1 VGIFIIDILQIGFE
15 MKKILV
21 TGADGFIGS
30 HLAEALVKTG
40 YSVRALT
47 QYNSFGSR
55 GWLDQV
61 DDQVLDRMECFAGD
75 IRDATFVQNLMKD
88 CQVVFHLAAL
98 IAIPYS
104 YVAPYSY
111 FETNVMGTLNV
122 MEAAKQAN
130 IERIIHTSTS
140 EVYGSAKFVPITESH
155 PLQAQ
160 SPYSASKIGA
170 DQVAQSYHLSYELP
184 VVTLRPFN
192 TYGPRQSARAVIP
205 TIIIQALSG
214 VKEISIGSTFPTRDF
229 TFVDDTVSGFIA
241 AMLAPDFCLGKTL
254 NLGSNFEISIGSL
267 ASLIIEKIDPNI
279 TIKEDLSRLRPKNSE
294 VDRLWADNS
303 KALEYLNWKPAH
315 QGLQGFS
322 DGIEKTI
329 AWFAIEKNLERYRAG
344 VYNI

>member
-1 VGIFIIDILQIGFE
+1 

-30 HLAEALVKTG
+30 NLAEALVKGG

-61 DDQVLDRMECFAGD
+61 DDQVINAMECVAGD
-75 IRDATFVQNLMKD
+75 IRDAAFIQNLMKD
-88 CQVVFHLAAL
+88 CQTVFHLAAL

-104 YVAPYSY
+104 YVAPNSY
-111 FETNVMGTLNV
+111 FETNVMGTLNI
-122 MEAAKQAN
+122 MEAAKQSN
-130 IERIIHTSTS
+130 LERIIHTSTS
-140 EVYGSAKFVPITESH
+140 EVYGSAMFVPITESH

-170 DQVAQSYHLSYELP
+170 DQVAQSYHLTYELP
-184 VVTLRPFN
+184 VVTIRPFN

-205 TIIIQALSG
+205 TIITQVLCGI
-214 VKEISIGSTFPTRDF
+214 KEISIGSTFPTRDF
-229 TFVDDTVSGFIA
+229 TYVDDTVSGFIS
-241 AMLAPDFCLGKTL
+241 AMLASDLCLGQTI
-254 NLGSNFEISIGSL
+254 NLGSNFEISIGTL
-267 ASLIIEKIDPNI
+267 ASLIINKINPKVL
-279 TIKEDLSRLRPKNSE
+279 IKEDISRLRPKNSE

-303 KALEYLNWKPAH
+303 KALEYLNWKPAY
-315 QGLQGFS
+315 QGLHGFTE
-322 DGIEKTI
+322 GIEKTI
-329 AWFAIEKNLERYRAG
+329 EWFAVEKNLERYRAS

>member
-1 VGIFIIDILQIGFE
+1 

-30 HLAEALVKTG
+30 HLTEALVRGG

-61 DDQVLDRMECFAGD
+61 DQKVVDQIECVAGD
-75 IRDATFVQNLMKD
+75 IRDAALVHNLTKD

-104 YVAPYSY
+104 YIAPNSY
-111 FETNVMGTLNV
+111 FETNVMGTLNI
-122 MEAAKQAN
+122 MEAAKQNN
-130 IERIIHTSTS
+130 IDRIIQTSTS
-140 EVYGSAKFVPITESH
+140 EVYGSAKYVPINEEH

-170 DQVAQSYHLSYELP
+170 DQIAQSYHLSYGVP

-205 TIIIQALSG
+205 TIITQALSG
-214 VKEISIGSTFPTRDF
+214 AKEINIGSTFPTRDF
-229 TFVDDTVSGFIA
+229 TFVEDTVNGFIA
-241 AMLAPDFCLGKTL
+241 AMNASDRSVGQTI
-254 NLGSNFEISIGSL
+254 NLGSNFEISIGTL
-267 ASLIIEKIDPNI
+267 ALLIIEKIDSKI
-279 TIKEDLSRLRPKNSE
+279 LIKEDLTRLRPKASE

-303 KALEYLNWKPAH
+303 KALEYLNWKPVYG
-315 QGLQGFS
+315 GLEGFS
-322 DGIEKTI
+322 KGIQNTVE
-329 AWFAIEKNLERYRAG
+329 WFSESKNLDRYRASI
-344 VYNI
+344 YNI